1 MDWPL
6 GWATADCPGLAA
18 ERKRVRAPNWVAAG
32 MQAGRG
38 RGSPWRRR
46 ASGTVSA
53 EPGRNRR
60 DGLAEEVP
68 RSGYG
73 GRLVS
78 AIGIIGRNSFSPLS
92 RVRERVWPDGRKPPQ

>member
-1 MDWPL
+1 MGL
-6 GWATADCPGLAA
+6 VFGWASHSRLPAGNREEARP
-18 ERKRVRAPNWVAAG
+18 RAQLGGAG

-53 EPGRNRR
+53 QLGRNRR

-73 GRLVS
+73 GSVS
-78 AIGIIGRNSFSPLS
+78 DRAIEVGQ
-92 RVRERVWPDGRKPPQ
+92 VRRHYQ

>member
-1 MDWPL
+1 MGL
-6 GWATADCPGLAA
+6 VFGWASHSRLPAGSREEARP
-18 ERKRVRAPNWVAAG
+18 RAQLGGAG

-53 EPGRNRR
+53 QLGRNRR

-73 GRLVS
+73 GSVS
-78 AIGIIGRNSFSPLS
+78 DRAIEVGQ
-92 RVRERVWPDGRKPPQ
+92 VRRHYQ